1 MKPATVFSTTVPL
14 STASSASYV
23 LESARDSS
31 GDATAPTVH
40 KAAIELSRRTI
51 VSVTVGQCRCWCRP
65 PSLEASDPF
74 RASL

>member
-1 MKPATVFSTTVPL
+1 MNPATVFSTTVPL

-31 GDATAPTVH
+31 GDATAPTAH
-40 KAAIELSRRTI
+40 KTAIELRKRTI
-51 VSVTVGQCRCWCRP
+51 VSMTVGPCPYYPP
-65 PSLEASDPF
+65 PSLESSDPF

>member
-31 GDATAPTVH
+31 GDATAPTAH

-51 VSVTVGQCRCWCRP
+51 VSVTVGRYRYHP
-65 PSLEASDPF
+65 APSIGSSVPF